1 MDVCM
6 ESEQRSVLD
15 MYQDTIE
22 VILDRPLFHFL
33 EWLMSF
39 HNY

>member
-22 VILDRPLFHFL
+22 VILDRPLY
-33 EWLMSF
+33 SF
-39 HNY
+39 FGVASVIS